1 MGIQMNTVFPLGTA
15 SLAQLAASQAGFLA
29 SQSSY
34 VCTSNKFITP
44 SNEFAA
50 MTKGFKASGATRL
63 FAKPWQG
70 AKSPSLLRIMATAA
84 LLTCVGCAK
93 SNLVPPNVGHTSY
106 PTTNTASPTGIIF
119 RAGEPLRRYED
130 GVIISGIL
138 ATDVTVGGFTI
149 KADSEAALDRSGRV
163 VSAKPNQ
170 DIIIPVS
177 PILEKIQDSIFENL
191 IFNYEL
197 DVLREGLRRKM
208 TVKELIEM
216 VLSQGGKLTIPAG
229 SIRMFFDEDGEIDEA
244 AFLVEELPINEQLKV
259 LVKDTKINLLEKL
272 TPFFPRS

>member
-15 SLAQLAASQAGFLA
+15 SIAQIAASQAGIFA
-29 SQSSY
+29 SPTVYASAGNS
-34 VCTSNKFITP
+34 FITP
-44 SNEFAA
+44 SNQFAA
-50 MTKGFKASGATRL
+50 MTKGLQASGATRL

-70 AKSPSLLRIMATAA
+70 SKSPPLLRIMATAA
-84 LLTCVGCAK
+84 FLTCIGCAK
-93 SNLVPPNVGHTSY
+93 SNLVPANVGHTSY
-106 PTTNTASPTGIIF
+106 PATNTASPTGIIF
-119 RAGEPLRRYED
+119 RAGEPLRSYED

-138 ATDVTVGGFTI
+138 ATDTTVGGFTI

-170 DIIIPVS
+170 DIIIPIS

-197 DVLREGLRRKM
+197 DVLREGSRRKM
-208 TVKELIEM
+208 TVRELIEI
-216 VLSQGGKLTIPAG
+216 VLNQGGKLTIPAG
-229 SIRMFFDEDGEIDEA
+229 SIRMFFDKDGEIDEA
-244 AFLVEELPINEQLKV
+244 AFLVEELPINEQIKV